1 MKKIYIK
8 YTLFNKIVILV
19 LVALVLTQFFQI
31 VSFEFLL
38 KKNFEKINILKIKEV
53 ISSVKLDI
61 HKTIDNLNRGV
72 VSIKRDRSL
81 LASLYFINNYQDK
94 QNYNSALL
102 DEEKKRIANKLL
114 DKVRLSQNTM
124 ITLYDKNQELIS
136 YVAKR
141 GDRYS
146 QNFISYEKGEILL
159 YSKLSDEVEY
169 KKSPID
175 KRVALTHNSIKDEYN
190 INEPNINI
198 DNIKDDLKITTHQNI
213 RDGKIFKGHI
223 ELIKIYYKDYFDTLS
238 KEFGV
243 DIFLNNYPHKEYL
256 ASNLFDKTDII
267 TILKNEH
274 SLYINRYIT
283 NKRDNNRVYISFEIS
298 KDYFSSMIKINR
310 LMFFSLAIFSMIL
323 VFIIFKIFLQIY
335 LSEPIE
341 HLMFQIRKIQ
351 EGDYSFTKE
360 INSSDELSVISKN
373 INYLEHNIKL
383 REEELRH
390 INETLEERIV
400 DKTKEQ
406 NLLLSL
412 FEVGDS
418 VLFNWNN
425 DESMSIKFVSK
436 SVENLLGYTQSD
448 FESNKIS
455 YNSCIHKDDLSMVA
469 LEISKASL
477 SRDEFF
483 KYPPYRLIT
492 KDQEIVWVLDY
503 RSIVRKNGNIINYI
517 GYINNIT
524 KQKYKEQKI
533 IEQSR
538 LAQMGEMI
546 SMIAHQWRQ
555 PLSAISSTAVGLELK
570 AKLNK
575 LDSEII
581 ITQAQNISKYSQHLS
596 QTINDFRD
604 FFKTDKQK
612 SRVSFDEILESV
624 LNIVETSI
632 RNKNIDIIRESNSQE
647 KFITYANELKQVI
660 LNLLKNAEDVLLERE
675 IDNPYIKII
684 TYQRDDRYV
693 IEIRDNGGGVD
704 EDIIDKIF
712 DPYFSTKL
720 AKNGTGLGLYMSKTI
735 IEEHCKGELKL
746 KKDKKETIFMIELGE
761 DID

>member
-1 MKKIYIK
+1 MKKIDIR

-19 LVALVLTQFFQI
+19 LIALVLTQFFQI

-38 KKNFEKINILKIKEV
+38 KKNFDKINIVKIKEV

-72 VSIKRDRSL
+72 VSIKRDKSL

-94 QNYNSALL
+94 HNYNAILL
-102 DEEKKRIANKLL
+102 DEEKKRVANKLL

-124 ITLYDKNQELIS
+124 IILYDKNQDVIS
-136 YVAKR
+136 YVEKI
-141 GDRYS
+141 GDRYY
-146 QNFISYEKGEILL
+146 QNFISYEKGEMVL
-159 YSKLSDEVEY
+159 YSKLSDDLEY
-169 KKSPID
+169 KKAPID
-175 KRVALTHNSIKDEYN
+175 REIETTHKFIGD
-190 INEPNINI
+190 EPNITV
-198 DNIKDDLKITTHQNI
+198 DDIKGDLEIRTHQNI
-213 RDGKIFKGHI
+213 RDKRLFSGHI
-223 ELIKIYYKDYFDTLS
+223 ELSKRYYKDYFDTLS

-243 DIFLNNYPHKEYL
+243 EIFLNNYPHKEYL
-256 ASNLFDKTDII
+256 ASNLFDNTDII
-267 TILKNEH
+267 TILKNED

-283 NKRDNNRVYISFEIS
+283 NQRDNKRVYISFEIS
-298 KDYFSSMIKINR
+298 KEYFSNMIKSNR
-310 LMFFSLAIFSMIL
+310 MMFFSLAIFSMIL
-323 VFIIFKIFLQIY
+323 VFIVFKIFLQIY

-341 HLMFQIRKIQ
+341 HLMFQIRKIKDK
-351 EGDYSFTKE
+351 DYSFTKE

-373 INYLEHNIKL
+373 INYLEHTIKL

-390 INETLEERIV
+390 INQTLEERIE

-436 SVENLLGYTQSD
+436 SVENLLGYTQKD

-469 LEISKASL
+469 LEIKKASL
-477 SRDEFF
+477 SREEFF

-492 KDQEIVWVLDY
+492 KNQEIVWVLDY

-524 KQKYKEQKI
+524 KQKQKEQKI
-533 IEQSR
+533 IAQSR

-575 LDSEII
+575 LDSELII
-581 ITQAQNISKYSQHLS
+581 KQSQNISQYSQHLS

-612 SRVSFDEILESV
+612 KRVSFDEILESV
-624 LNIVETSI
+624 LSIVETSI
-632 RNKNIDIIRESNSQE
+632 KNKNIDIIRESNSQGE
-647 KFITYANELKQVI
+647 FITYENELKQVI

-675 IDNPYIKII
+675 VDNPYIKII
-684 TYQRDDRYV
+684 TYQRDDRYI

-704 EDIIDKIF
+704 DNITDKIF

-720 AKNGTGLGLYMSKTI
+720 ERNGTGLGLYMSKTI

-761 DID
+761 DIA